1 MKKFVSLIL
10 IMLSICMAQ
19 PFLIK
24 DSGWIRTPST
34 NAGVGYGTLFYNL
47 TGVRNSCFGEWAG
60 ASIDN
65 DTDNTMIGYQA
76 GFAVNSNFGTFV
88 GSYAGYYA
96 STGANNTF
104 VGYEAGR
111 GNATN
116 TGNANT
122 FIGYQSGKLITTGTT
137 NVAMG
142 FTAGAKLSTGAY
154 NTYLGSSAGSAVTT
168 GICNTIIGAN
178 SGSPTLTTGGQNVF
192 IGYNAGNG
200 YTTESGQF
208 ELRADYYANVRK
220 LLTGN
225 FADSSLTATG
235 DVTID
240 GKLTMTV
247 PDWKIH
253 RNDSIALTSA
263 DVWQTIQF
271 DTMIV
276 AESTLGFH
284 FNADSSKVVFEYPG
298 IFAILGCVHTK
309 WRGGNTQESIFIRG
323 RINSVEKRCLQRSH
337 THEKQTND
345 ANDFNIVG
353 TVAVD
358 TGDSLDIQ
366 IQVTDTDY
374 KIMGNYDI
382 FDFPVALSLN
392 ISYITEKP

>member
-1 MKKFVSLIL
+1 MKKIIGIL
-10 IMLSICMAQ
+10 FLLVITVGFAQ
-19 PFLIK
+19 PF
-24 DSGWIRTPST
+24 SIRDRYNIITSAT
-34 NAGVGYGTLFYNL
+34 NIFLGQY
-47 TGVRNSCFGEWAG
+47 AG
-60 ASIDN
+60 A
-65 DTDNTMIGYQA
+65 
-76 GFAVNSNFGTFV
+76 AVTTGTKNILL
-88 GSYAGYYA
+88 GSYAGYVLT
-96 STGANNTF
+96 TGYSNVYIGDNAGKSGSSGAAIGNVCIGTSAGEYMRTGQTNVF
-104 VGYEAGR
+104 VGY
-111 GNATN
+111 N
-116 TGNANT
+116 
-122 FIGYQSGKLITTGTT
+122 SGTYNTTGTT
-137 NVAMG
+137 NTFIG
-142 FTAGAKLSTGAY
+142 NEAGYGSNVSGLSGQC
-154 NTYLGSSAGSAVTT
+154 NVGSGGRV
-168 GICNTIIGAN
+168 GKV
-178 SGSPTLTTGGQNVF
+178 LTTGSYNVF
-192 IGYNAGNG
+192 NGYDCGYSATTAIGNTFVGTSSGSTTTTGKYNIAIGYDQDIVATTDSAVYVGVTNGDPLIYGNMTVG
-200 YTTESGQF
+200 V
-208 ELRADYYANVRK
+208 ANRG
-220 LLTGN
+220 L
-225 FADSSLTATG
+225 
-235 DVTID
+235 TID
-240 GKLTMTV
+240 GLLTMTV

-358 TGDSLDIQ
+358 VGDSLDIQ

-374 KIMGNYDI
+374 KLMGNYDI